1 MHTVAFR
8 ILTLGSSISNK
19 LIIGV
24 KLYVC
29 RRHYFDPKCH
39 FMLWELSVLPSFI
52 SFSDS
57 GVESLWDTTT
67 AFPVIRCSVQRC
79 KIPLFLFPGNWGI
92 YACWWLHCYSLESN
106 MRHRWIVIVSSTGFA
121 WITFSPCAL
130 RVSPSKELFRR
141 SYFMGSLAE
150 VNTVVGFLVLR
161 LYRLVSERVF
171 VAEVCFA
178 DVDVAFGRPIYRV
191 DKRR

>member
-1 MHTVAFR
+1 MSR
-8 ILTLGSSISNK
+8 QL
-19 LIIGV
+19 
-24 KLYVC
+24 
-29 RRHYFDPKCH
+29 D
-39 FMLWELSVLPSFI
+39 
-52 SFSDS
+52 
-57 GVESLWDTTT
+57 
-67 AFPVIRCSVQRC
+67 
-79 KIPLFLFPGNWGI
+79 
-92 YACWWLHCYSLESN
+92 SLESLFPPVLCES
-106 MRHRWIVIVSSTGFA
+106 HR
-121 WITFSPCAL
+121 
-130 RVSPSKELFRR
+130 SKELFRR